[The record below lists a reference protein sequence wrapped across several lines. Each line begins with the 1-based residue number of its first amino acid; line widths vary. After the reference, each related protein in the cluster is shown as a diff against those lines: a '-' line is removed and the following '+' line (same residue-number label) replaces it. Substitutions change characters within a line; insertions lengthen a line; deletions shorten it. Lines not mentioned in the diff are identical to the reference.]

1 MYNRE
6 KAREFRII
14 LTLNMEEGNFGV
26 STYIFKNV
34 SVRQLY

>member
-1 MYNRE
+1 MADIDYSE
-6 KAREFRII
+6 LEE

-34 SVRQLY
+34 SVGQLY